1 MERLN
6 LKPTHKSVQNYY
18 EALRQFK
25 TIDVSHE
32 GAVRSAFQNLLEH
45 CGRQFGWKLVPEWP
59 IKRDRAHS
67 LRVDGALV
75 DEYRLTHGFWE
86 AKDSHDD
93 LAKEVKKKLTAGYP
107 QNNIIFQAPER
118 AILWQNGR
126 VVLDE
131 DITEP
136 VVLVE
141 ILKQFFDHTP
151 PELKDWDD
159 AVTHFQNQVPELGQ
173 ALKELIEKEQ
183 KSNVRFSAAFDDFYA
198 LCRQSINPNLSREAV
213 EEMLIQHLLTERIF
227 RTVFNNPDFTR
238 RNVIAAEIE
247 KVIDALTSQAF
258 SREGFLQ
265 SLDRFYKAI
274 DTAARTI
281 EDFSQKQLFLN
292 TIYEKFFQGFS
303 VKVADTH
310 GVVYTPQ
317 PIVNFMVR
325 SVEDILQKEFGKS
338 LSSPDVHILDPFVGT
353 GNFIVHIMQ
362 AIKKTA
368 LAQKY
373 HNELH
378 CNEVMLLP
386 YYIASMNIEHEFYE
400 LTGSYETFPG
410 ICLVDT
416 FELAEG
422 GQATLSFMSPENTA
436 RVERQ
441 KQSPIKVVIG
451 NPPYNAWQLN
461 ENDNNK
467 NRKYKVMDKRVGE
480 TYAKD
485 SKATN
490 KNALSDPYVKAI
502 RWASDRIGREGIV
515 AFVSN
520 NSFIENLAFDGMRE
534 HLQRDFDAVYMLDL
548 GGNVRKNPKL
558 SGTTHNVFGIQV
570 GVSISL
576 LVKLQGQKLNG
587 TQRAGKVF
595 YARVD
600 EFWRKEQKYALLD
613 EQQHRGNV
621 VWHEIKP
628 DAKHNWLTE
637 GMRNEFESFIPV
649 GTKKAKSDRRGNA
662 ETIFKTYGRGIATSR
677 DSWAYNFDANA
688 LECNI
693 KSTIEVYNE
702 QVLKWRHS
710 STRGSDVDAFVI
722 YGDNQLGWSRDLKL
736 DMVRGNTAEYRDD
749 KMRTALYRPFTKSNL
764 FFDRI
769 LNEEVYV
776 FPSIFPTREA
786 EGENPIICLTGQG
799 SEKPFM
805 ALAADKIVDLHLA
818 SPGCST
824 QCFPFY
830 TYNEDGTN
838 RRENITDWAL
848 EQFREQHAD
857 KSITKWDIFH
867 YVYAMLHHPL
877 YRERYAANLK
887 RELPRIPF
895 APNFRGFAE
904 VGKRLAEIHVNYEQQ
919 PEYPLEKI
927 ESSGVALDWRVEKMK
942 LSKDK
947 RSLSYND
954 FLTLSG
960 IPPEVFEYRLGN
972 RSALDWVID
981 QYQVSTDKR
990 SGITNDP
997 NRADDPEYIVRLI
1010 GQVITVSL
1018 ETVKLVS
1025 SLATLPLATSLT

>member
-118 AILWQNGR
+118 AILLQNGR

-141 ILKQFFDHTP
+141 ILRQFFEHTP

-183 KSNVRFSAAFDDFYA
+183 KSNARFRSDFDDFYA

-292 TIYEKFFQGFS
+292 TVYEKFFQGFS

-338 LSSPDVHILDPFVGT
+338 LSSPNVHILDPFVGT

-368 LAQKY
+368 LPQKY
-373 HNELH
+373 QNELH

-400 LTGSYETFPG
+400 LTGSYESFQG
-410 ICLVDT
+410 VCLVDT
-416 FELAEG
+416 FELAEAK
-422 GQATLSFMSPENTA
+422 QMSFFSTENNA

-441 KQSPIKVVIG
+441 KQSPIKVIIG
-451 NPPYNAWQLN
+451 NPPYNVGQLD

-467 NRKYKVMDKRVGE
+467 NRKYKAIDKRVAE
-480 TYAKD
+480 TYVKD
-485 SKATN
+485 SSAQN
-490 KNALSDPYVKAI
+490 NRALSDPYVKAI
-502 RWASDRIGREGIV
+502 RWASDRIGKEGVV
-515 AFVSN
+515 ALVTNS
-520 NSFIENLAFDGMRE
+520 SFIGDFAFDGMRK
-534 HLQRDFDAVYMLDL
+534 HLTNDFDSIYLLDL

-576 LVKLQGQKLNG
+576 LVRTAHRGRTESKI
-587 TQRAGKVF
+587 F
-595 YARVD
+595 YARAD
-600 EFWRKEQKYALLD
+600 EFWRREQKYTFLD
-613 EQQHRGNV
+613 EHQDRRNIAWQR
-621 VWHEIKP
+621 ILP
-628 DAKHNWLTE
+628 DENYNWLTE
-637 GMRNEFESFIPV
+637 GLHAAYEEFLAIGNKE
-649 GTKKAKSDRRGNA
+649 TKDRSTASAIFTNYSRGV
-662 ETIFKTYGRGIATSR
+662 ETTR
-677 DSWAYNFDANA
+677 DAWLYNFSEAA
-688 LECNI
+688 LTENVKAFI
-693 KSTIEVYNE
+693 DSYNE
-702 QVLKWRHS
+702 QLYKWQKKKRKRSEVDSFVSYDSAKLKWSSSLKQSLLSGVSPTFDENKIRHAS
-710 STRGSDVDAFVI
+710 
-722 YGDNQLGWSRDLKL
+722 
-736 DMVRGNTAEYRDD
+736 
-749 KMRTALYRPFTKSNL
+749 YRPFCRQYVY
-764 FFDRI
+764 FDEALLHRRGQ
-769 LNEEVYV
+769 L
-776 FPSIFPTREA
+776 PSILPTS
-786 EGENPIICLTGQG
+786 ENENENRIIWLKVG
-799 SEKPFM
+799 SEVPLF
-805 ALAADKIVDLHLA
+805 AVAVNTLPDLLPQGG
-818 SPGCST
+818 S
-824 QCFPFY
+824 QCFSVY
-830 TYNEDGTN
+830 NYNEDGTN

-848 EQFREQHAD
+848 EQFRSHYSD

-867 YVYAMLHHPL
+867 YVYAVLHHPF

-895 APNFRGFAE
+895 APDFRGFAE
-904 VGKRLAEIHVNYEQQ
+904 IGERLAEIHVNYEQQ

-954 FLTLSG
+954 FLTLNG
-960 IPPEVFEYRLGN
+960 IPAEVFEYRVGN
-972 RSALDWVID
+972 RSALDWIID

-1018 ETVKLVS
+1018 ETVTLVS
-1025 SLATLPLATSLT
+1025 SLATLPILPDIDM

>member
-6 LKPTHKSVQNYY
+6 LKPTHKSVQTYY

-141 ILKQFFDHTP
+141 ILKRFFDHTP

-159 AVTHFQNQVPELGQ
+159 AVSHFQNQVPELGQ

-183 KSNVRFSAAFDDFYA
+183 KSNSRFRAAFDDFYA

-258 SREGFLQ
+258 SRDGFLQ

-274 DTAARTI
+274 DTASRTI

-325 SVEDILQKEFGKS
+325 SVEDILRKEFGKS

-362 AIKKTA
+362 EIKKTA
-368 LAQKY
+368 LLKKY
-373 HNELH
+373 QNELH

-400 LTGSYETFPG
+400 LTGSYESFPG

-416 FELAEG
+416 FELAEA
-422 GQATLSFMSPENTA
+422 GQATLSFMNPENTA

-441 KQSPIKVVIG
+441 KRSPIKVVIG

-467 NRKYKVMDKRVGE
+467 NRKYKVMDKRVAE

-502 RWASDRIGREGIV
+502 RWASDRIGDEGIV

-520 NSFIENLAFDGMRE
+520 SSFIESLAFDGMRK
-534 HLQRDFDAVYMLDL
+534 HLEQDFDEIYVLDL

-570 GVSISL
+570 GVSINIF
-576 LVKLQGQKLNG
+576 VRK
-587 TQRAGKVF
+587 RA
-595 YARVD
+595 
-600 EFWRKEQKYALLD
+600 
-613 EQQHRGNV
+613 
-621 VWHEIKP
+621 
-628 DAKHNWLTE
+628 
-637 GMRNEFESFIPV
+637 
-649 GTKKAKSDRRGNA
+649 
-662 ETIFKTYGRGIATSR
+662 
-677 DSWAYNFDANA
+677 
-688 LECNI
+688 
-693 KSTIEVYNE
+693 
-702 QVLKWRHS
+702 
-710 STRGSDVDAFVI
+710 
-722 YGDNQLGWSRDLKL
+722 
-736 DMVRGNTAEYRDD
+736 
-749 KMRTALYRPFTKSNL
+749 
-764 FFDRI
+764 
-769 LNEEVYV
+769 
-776 FPSIFPTREA
+776 
-786 EGENPIICLTGQG
+786 
-799 SEKPFM
+799 
-805 ALAADKIVDLHLA
+805 
-818 SPGCST
+818 
-824 QCFPFY
+824 
-830 TYNEDGTN
+830 
-838 RRENITDWAL
+838 
-848 EQFREQHAD
+848 
-857 KSITKWDIFH
+857 
-867 YVYAMLHHPL
+867 
-877 YRERYAANLK
+877 
-887 RELPRIPF
+887 
-895 APNFRGFAE
+895 
-904 VGKRLAEIHVNYEQQ
+904 
-919 PEYPLEKI
+919 
-927 ESSGVALDWRVEKMK
+927 
-942 LSKDK
+942 
-947 RSLSYND
+947 
-954 FLTLSG
+954 
-960 IPPEVFEYRLGN
+960 
-972 RSALDWVID
+972 SA
-981 QYQVSTDKR
+981 
-990 SGITNDP
+990 
-997 NRADDPEYIVRLI
+997 
-1010 GQVITVSL
+1010 
-1018 ETVKLVS
+1018 
-1025 SLATLPLATSLT
+1025 